1 MALEE
6 LTVQD
11 KASTQTTGIKAD
23 KEARLGEQIW
33 ELLNVLKEIARKG
46 LFSGGGLWYVGS
58 WRQVGI
64 WHIEKTTNK
73 VERLVT
79 QSEAKRE
86 REGGGDLTPAR
97 HRET

>member
-23 KEARLGEQIW
+23 KEASLGEQIW

-46 LFSGGGLWYVGS
+46 LFSGGGLWCVGS
-58 WRQVGI
+58 WKQVGI